1 MCKIDKKRG
10 FSGDFRVKTGI
21 IVSHLGIKVS
31 VEFHDHECSMIRVA
45 RNSGH
50 VVGDRVVIEHEKLTR
65 LERENYLIRH
75 TRFGDQIMAA
85 NLNAVGIVVST
96 IPKIPHIFID
106 RVVVATRSQN
116 IEPIIILN
124 KSDLPKSTQL
134 HDDLVLTYGSS
145 LQIFSV
151 SARRE
156 EGLTNLKIALAKV
169 GRSAL
174 IGVSC
179 VGKSSLM
186 NVLLP
191 DAKLSTS
198 DDIDEREHG
207 KHVTTVSNLL
217 HLPSGGELI
226 DTPGIRDFE
235 PVDIDVKELAPY
247 FVGFEK
253 ALQTPCKFRN
263 CLHTKEPGCSIRDA
277 VKSGEIQAE
286 RYETYLELASVRNT

>member
-10 FSGDFRVKTGI
+10 FSGEFRVKTGI

-31 VEFHDHECSMIRVA
+31 VEFHNHERSMIRVA

-50 VVGDRVVIEHEKLTR
+50 VVGDRVVVDNEKLTR
-65 LERENYLIRH
+65 LDRDNYLIRH

-96 IPKIPHIFID
+96 IPKIPHTFID
-106 RVVVATRSQN
+106 RAVVATRSQN
-116 IEPIIILN
+116 IQPIIILN
-124 KSDLPKSTQL
+124 KSDLPESTQL
-134 HDDLVLTYGSS
+134 YDDLILTYGSS

-151 SARRE
+151 SARRQ
-156 EGLTNLKIALAKV
+156 EGLDHLRVALNNI

-174 IGVSC
+174 IGVSG

-191 DAKLSTS
+191 DAKLTTS
-198 DDIDEREHG
+198 DDIDQREHG
-207 KHVTTVSNLL
+207 KHITTVSNLL

-235 PVDIDVKELAPY
+235 PVDLDVKELAQY

-253 ALQTPCKFRN
+253 ALQRPCQFRN
-263 CLHTKEPGCSIRDA
+263 CLHIKEPGCSIRDA
-277 VKSGEIQAE
+277 VKNGDIRAE
-286 RYETYLELASVRNT
+286 RYETYLELVKPK